1 MKRVMGEEVIE
12 MSVLVAYASKHGAT
26 LEIAERIA
34 ATVAAAGQQVQA
46 RPVSAAG
53 DLASYDAFVIGSA
66 VYMGHWQKE
75 AAEFV
80 RRNRAVLAGRPVWL
94 FSSGPLGT
102 EPTDAQG
109 RDLTAAAEPAEIAE
123 FREAIAPRGHR
134 VFFGVLD
141 PGRLGLGERALRKLP
156 AARAILPEGD
166 FRDWAQIEAWAS
178 GIAHDPALGT
188 GANRIGSG
196 AEEEQARHGRTPGPA
211 T

>member
-1 MKRVMGEEVIE
+1 ML
-12 MSVLVAYASKHGAT
+12 VLVAYASRHGAT
-26 LEIAERIA
+26 QEIAERIA
-34 ATVAAAGQQVQA
+34 QTLVASGQQVQVHPA
-46 RPVSAAG
+46 SAAG
-53 DLASYDAFVIGSA
+53 DLAGYGAFVIGSA

-75 AAEFV
+75 AVEFV

-109 RDLTAAAEPAEIAE
+109 QDLAAAAEPKEIAE
-123 FREAIAPRGHR
+123 FGEAIAPRGHR

-178 GIAHDPALGT
+178 GIARDLALGSEP
-188 GANRIGSG
+188 AGSALG
-196 AEEEQARHGRTPGPA
+196 AEEQQVRHGRAPGAA

>member
-1 MKRVMGEEVIE
+1 MGKRH
-12 MSVLVAYASKHGAT
+12 VLVTYATKHGST
-26 LEIAERIA
+26 GEIATVIA
-34 ATVAAAGQQVQA
+34 DALREHDLDIELWPAAEVTTVD
-46 RPVSAAG
+46 P
-53 DLASYDAFVIGSA
+53 YDAVVLGSA
-66 VYMGHWQKE
+66 VYRTRWQQD
-75 AAEFV
+75 AERFV
-80 RRNRAVLAGRPVWL
+80 QRFETELTTRSVWL

-109 RDLTAAAEPAEIAE
+109 QDLAAAAEPKEIAE
-123 FREAIAPRGHR
+123 FGEAIAPRGHR

-178 GIAHDPALGT
+178 GIARDLALGSEP
-188 GANRIGSG
+188 AGSALG
-196 AEEEQARHGRTPGPA
+196 AEEQQVRHGRAPGAA